1 MNGYAILAFVVAP
14 ALAVALGWGAVLLHE
29 RGARRPV
36 DELPKPGE

>member
-29 RGARRPV
+29 RGARRGQQRRHRV
-36 DELPKPGE
+36 